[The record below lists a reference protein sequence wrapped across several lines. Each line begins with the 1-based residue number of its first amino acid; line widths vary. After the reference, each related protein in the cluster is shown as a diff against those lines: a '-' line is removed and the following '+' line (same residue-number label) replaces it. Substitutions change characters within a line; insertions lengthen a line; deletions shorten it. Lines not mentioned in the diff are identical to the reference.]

1 MLNRMPIQQEN
12 NRIFLMERNVQKNGL
27 VDLAAALVIFIAAF
41 GVTTYANSLAGQA
54 ASVFLGLGVLV
65 AFASWFQMRLEENE
79 RLEKLEVEELA
90 RRRGETTL
98 FESRGVEIFPAQRV
112 RGQFEKF
119 FVPGFSVLLLLLE
132 GGGAWLLWRWIS
144 QTTSGIA
151 PDRAMPALA
160 LFGIFALVL
169 FLVGRFSVTIARL
182 EQNRLLRP
190 GASFL
195 LAGAY
200 ICFVTA
206 LGIAGVKTEF
216 PRIDSWLAHALCV
229 LLGLMA
235 TETFMTLLLEI
246 YRPRVKGKVA
256 RPLYDSRLVGLLA
269 QPENLFTT
277 AAQALDYQ
285 FGFKVSETWFFQLLK
300 QSLPVLLLA
309 QLAVLLLS
317 TCVVIVDPGEQG
329 VLEHFGRRLP
339 DNRSVLEPGAHFKWP
354 WPIDKVYRYRTG
366 QIQTFDI
373 GFSPNPQSQM
383 APAILW
389 SIAHPGVTEV
399 NFLVGNRASATITNQ
414 IANDNNNLLKVAPLG
429 LIDIS
434 IPIQFQV
441 TNVLEWAYRNADPA
455 NLLQDVAARTVTHYL
470 AGADLNA
477 VLSQSREQAARVLR
491 QRIQAEATRHR
502 LGAKILFVGVQD
514 LHPPVKVA
522 GDYENVVA
530 ATQKRIAL
538 TNAAVAEAIQT
549 NALAGAVAFADIN
562 QAEAQR
568 RQTELAAFARADLFT
583 NQLAAYA
590 AAPSVYRQRAYF
602 QMFPEATAN
611 SRKYILLVTN
621 THDVVI
627 FDLEDKI
634 RDDILNMNVPST
646 NSP

>member
-1 MLNRMPIQQEN
+1 
-12 NRIFLMERNVQKNGL
+12 
-27 VDLAAALVIFIAAF
+27 
-41 GVTTYANSLAGQA
+41 VTAI
-54 ASVFLGLGVLV
+54 FLGLGTLV
-65 AFASWFQMRLEENE
+65 TFASWFQMRLEENE

-98 FESRGVEIFPAQRV
+98 FEAKAAEVFPAQRA
-112 RGQFEKF
+112 REQFEKF

-144 QTTSGIA
+144 QTASGLA

-160 LFGIFALVL
+160 FFGTFALLL

-182 EQNRLLRP
+182 ENHRLLRP
-190 GASFL
+190 GASYL

-200 ICFVTA
+200 ICFATA
-206 LGIAGVKTEF
+206 LGIAGVKTDF
-216 PRIDSWLAHALCV
+216 PLVDFYLARVLCI
-229 LLGLMA
+229 LLGLLA
-235 TETFMTLLLEI
+235 VENLMTLLLEI
-246 YRPRVKGKVA
+246 YRPRVKGKIA
-256 RPLYDSRLVGLLA
+256 RPLYDSRMVGLLA
-269 QPENLFTT
+269 QPESLFTT

-300 QSLPVLLLA
+300 RSLPVLFLA
-309 QLAVLLLS
+309 QLAALLLS
-317 TCVVIVDPGEQG
+317 TGLVVIEPGEQG

-339 DNRSVLEPGAHFKWP
+339 GNQSILEPGAHFKWP
-354 WPIDKVYRYRTG
+354 WPIDRVYRYHTA

-373 GFSPNPQSQM
+373 GFTPEAQSQ
-383 APAILW
+383 AAQVILW
-389 SIAHPGVTEV
+389 SVAHAGVKEI
-399 NFLVGNRASATITNQ
+399 NFLVGSRAPVTLTNQ
-414 IANDNNNLLKVAPLG
+414 MANDHNLLKLAPLG

-434 IPIQFQV
+434 IPVQYQV
-441 TNVLEWAYRNADPA
+441 TNVLDWAYQNADPT
-455 NLLQDVAARTVTHYL
+455 NLLQSLATRAVVQYL
-470 AGADLNA
+470 AGADLNS
-477 VLSQSREQAARVLR
+477 VLSQSREQASKVLL
-491 QRIQAEATRHR
+491 QRMQADATRHQ
-502 LGAKILFVGVQD
+502 LGVKILFVGVQD
-514 LHPPVKVA
+514 LHPSTTVA

-530 ATQKRIAL
+530 ATQKKIAL

-549 NALAGAVAFADIN
+549 NALAGALAFADVN
-562 QAEAQR
+562 QAQAARQ
-568 RQTELAAFARADLFT
+568 QTELAAFARADLFT
-583 NQLAAYA
+583 NQIAAYQ

-634 RDDILNMNVPST
+634 REDLLNLNVPT